1 MPTWEKNIVTIR
13 KTASKHPQES
23 YSTVERAIQSE
34 LIFLQH
40 VTWYTGDV
48 FTGVE
53 KILQETFLPRL
64 FFKSAKT
71 LSPIV
76 GALSMNPVKKNRIGL
91 LNPVDSEKE

>member
-13 KTASKHPQES
+13 KTAGKHPQES

-53 KILQETFLPRL
+53 KILQETFLSRL
-64 FFKSAKT
+64 FFGKYKS
-71 LSPIV
+71 LPPIV
-76 GALSMNPVKKNRIGL
+76 GNLSTMQVKRYGLGLQDPVTSSN
-91 LNPVDSEKE
+91 